1 MTPEELCVVT
11 AVARAAAFIGAPTA
25 PDSELEPSHPAFDAF
40 RRMTYIWTDGQS
52 FQPVGDHFR
61 IWLDFLRERG
71 VVEVWLDLHG
81 SETVGRTRNGEGED
95 AWRGADDGELLTMRG
110 RSEPAAP
117 SAGSDVATA
126 EAALRASLD
135 SALSSTLKAT
145 REGKLSTA
153 LGILNAANDG
163 ENSGVDWAH
172 AVLPDRAYGA
182 DARRL
187 FAAAAIA
194 WPGAEEPP
202 GPLWRQSRDAVMGA
216 VNSGRTLG

>member
-11 AVARAAAFIGAPTA
+11 AVARAAAFIEAPTA
-25 PDSELEPSHPAFDAF
+25 SDSELEPSHPAFAAF

-61 IWLDFLRERG
+61 LWLDFLRERS

-81 SETVGRTRNGEGED
+81 SETVGRTRNGEGGE
-95 AWRGADDGELLTMRG
+95 AWRAADDGELLTMRG
-110 RSEPAAP
+110 RSEPAEP
-117 SAGSDVATA
+117 PPKVDVSAAG
-126 EAALRASLD
+126 AALRASLEIALA
-135 SALSSTLKAT
+135 SATTAARDDEL
-145 REGKLSTA
+145 RTA
-153 LGILNAANDG
+153 LAILDAANDG
-163 ENSGVDWAH
+163 ERSGVDWAH

-182 DARRL
+182 DARRV

-194 WPGAEEPP
+194 WPGSEEPP
-202 GPLWRQSRDAVMGA
+202 GPLRRQSRDAVMAA